1 MFENSSALCKASTR
15 SAANSTQSTVFD
27 ERKVEKPNNFRVDSH
42 AYLDPQIVT
51 YSVNK
56 NENLSLA
63 ATPEASF

>member
-1 MFENSSALCKASTR
+1 M
-15 SAANSTQSTVFD
+15 FD
-27 ERKVEKPNNFRVDSH
+27 ERKVEKPNDFRVDSH